1 MKSFRDRN
9 PYVVGLVSVLVIG
22 ALTGLGFAV
31 GLLHLLERDY
41 QLHGVFADA
50 AGLRVGDKVRLAGV
64 DVGRVIE
71 IRPDHEHGNVDVTWV
86 VGADVELGPETT
98 AEIALET
105 LLGRKYIRLDGPVEE
120 PFLADL
126 PDDERVIPLERTRIP
141 YDIFE
146 LNRVGTRSVQAL
158 HTEQLNELINQ
169 AADITEGR
177 RQSVTELING
187 LNDVSA
193 AIVARDQE
201 LAQLLER
208 TQTLSQTLADK
219 DETLVQLIDASQQIL
234 ALLADRREELARSL
248 GEGAAAVGELE
259 RIIATNQANLNGL
272 LGTLHPTL
280 DVVAANQDSLD
291 TALAWV
297 GPAFYQQTLAG
308 THGHWLDIYVRDIG
322 TGVPDILCEAFAP
335 GDPNCPQ

>member
-31 GLLHLLERDY
+31 GLLHLLERTY
-41 QLHGVFADA
+41 QLQGIFADA
-50 AGLRVGDKVRLAGV
+50 AGLRVGDKVRVAGV
-64 DVGRVIE
+64 DVGRVTE
-71 IRPDHEHGNVDVTWV
+71 IRPDHEHGNVEVTWV
-86 VGADVELGPETT
+86 VGAEVDLGPETT

-105 LLGRKYIRLDGPVEE
+105 LLGRKHIRLDGPVEA

-126 PDDERVIPLERTRIP
+126 PDGERVIPLERTQIP

-158 HTEQLNELINQ
+158 HTEQLNQLINQ

-177 RQSVTELING
+177 RQSVTELIHG

-193 AIVARDQE
+193 AIVSRDEE

-208 TQTLSQTLADK
+208 TETLSQTLADK
-219 DETLVQLIDASQQIL
+219 DETLVQLIDTSRQIL
-234 ALLADRREELARSL
+234 ALLADRRDELAQAL
-248 GEGAAAVGELE
+248 GEGAGAVAELE
-259 RIIATNQANLNGL
+259 RIIATNQANLSGL
-272 LGTLHPTL
+272 LGTLYPTL
-280 DVVAANQDSLD
+280 DVVAANQESLD

-297 GPAFYQQTLAG
+297 GPAFYQQSLAG
-308 THGHWLDIYVRDIG
+308 THGHWIDIYVRDIG
-322 TGVPDILCEAFAP
+322 TGVPDALCEAFAP
-335 GDPNCPQ
+335 GDPSCPQ